1 MITTQTVKLLK
12 KPNEFDNLRIEK
24 QLSDMGFN
32 VIRWAIIDITETELI
47 LSVSHSEP

>member
-1 MITTQTVKLLK
+1 MITTQTVKLK

-32 VIRWAIIDITETELI
+32 VIRWAIIDITETELT

>member
-1 MITTQTVKLLK
+1 MITTQTVKLK
-12 KPNEFDNLRIEK
+12 KPGEFDNLRIEK

-32 VIRWAIIDITETELI
+32 VIRWAIIDITDTELI

>member
-1 MITTQTVKLLK
+1 MITTQTVKLK
-12 KPNEFDNLRIEK
+12 KPNDFDNLWIEK

-32 VIRWAIIDITETELI
+32 VIRWAGIDITETELT